1 MIGDEERLLFAND
14 AFYAAF
20 ASADIRLMNDLWAA
34 AHPVSVIHPGAGIV
48 VGRAEVLE
56 SWAAILRDGEGFDI
70 EHRDPIARLLGETGI
85 VLCHE
90 RVGTH
95 HLIATNVFVRVEDEW
110 QIAHH
115 QSGPAPVRAKQA
127 KEERRPV
134 H

>member
-20 ASADIRLMNDLWAA
+20 VSADIRLMNDLWAA

-56 SWAAILRDGEGFDI
+56 SWAAILRDGEG
-70 EHRDPIARLLGETGI
+70 IARLLGDTGI
-85 VLCHE
+85 VLCYE

-95 HLIATNVFVRVEDEW
+95 HLIATNVFVRVEGEW